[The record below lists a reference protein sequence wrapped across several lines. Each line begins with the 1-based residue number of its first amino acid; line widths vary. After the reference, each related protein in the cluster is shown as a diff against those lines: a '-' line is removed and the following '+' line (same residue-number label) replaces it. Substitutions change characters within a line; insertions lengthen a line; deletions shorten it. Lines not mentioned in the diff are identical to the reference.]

1 MYIDIS
7 LIAIVYS
14 WDINGDDIYIYISRI
29 TVWNRG
35 GCGGVHQVQPH
46 F

>member
-14 WDINGDDIYIYISRI
+14 WDINGDL
-29 TVWNRG
+29 TVDLTIFHG
-35 GCGGVHQVQPH
+35 KKQS
-46 F
+46 